1 MLQLI
6 KKSCSQPRQ
15 VHVTFEDYKRLV
27 PLKNDTYEALVDG
40 FITTFKDVLPV
51 SEEQARDMVLFR
63 KYIPKF
69 KDFVDINPGDSTAD
83 INNIQARLDGAS
95 SRM

>member
-51 SEEQARDMVLFR
+51 SEEQARDMVLGFG
-63 KYIPKF
+63 
-69 KDFVDINPGDSTAD
+69 NTAPNLK
-83 INNIQARLDGAS
+83 ILWIS
-95 SRM
+95 SQMRALPE